1 MSTVLKNLSG
11 LPLLTVL
18 VGVLAGLTV
27 PARAQELN
35 VPHSVIAGEG
45 ASVSSHGNGKAT
57 FYLVGP
63 GVSQK
68 REISLGD
75 EIRIAPTD
83 LEHAG
88 RYLAILC
95 AGDCRSA
102 EFSVIAAEPS
112 TVAFLV
118 HPSRVP
124 VHQADAISGVAL
136 LFDHFSNLVLTSTP
150 VNFVVKSPKEN
161 LFSKPITTQNGEAW
175 FRTSSGKAAG
185 PVTLTASADRL
196 SAQRVVQQVASE
208 PCNLRIKAAETP
220 HGIEV
225 QTEPVRDCAGNPVS
239 DGTII
244 SFTGADSAGR
254 ISIDAPIKGG
264 IARARMAVP
273 EPVVISAASGV
284 TIGNEL
290 RIGKKP

>member
-1 MSTVLKNLSG
+1 LKNLRER
-11 LPLLTVL
+11 LFLAAC
-18 VGVLAGLTV
+18 VGVMAGLAASAV
-27 PARAQELN
+27 AQELS
-35 VPHSVIAGEG
+35 VPQSVMAGEG
-45 ASVSSHGNGKAT
+45 ATISSSGSGKAIL
-57 FYLVGP
+57 YLVGP
-63 GVSQK
+63 GVSTK
-68 REISLGD
+68 RNVTLG
-75 EIRIAPTD
+75 EEVHLAPAD

-95 AGDCRSA
+95 NSDCRTA
-102 EFSVIAAEPS
+102 EFTVTAAKPAS
-112 TVAFLV
+112 VAFLV

-124 VHQADAISGVAL
+124 VHQGDAISGVAL
-136 LFDHFSNLVLTSTP
+136 LFDKYSNLVLASTP
-150 VNFVVKSPKEN
+150 VNFDVKSSKEN

-185 PVTLTASADRL
+185 PVRLTVSAEDL
-196 SAQRVVQQVASE
+196 SAERVVQQVASE
-208 PCNLRIKAAETP
+208 PCNLRIKADSTP
-220 HGIEV
+220 HGVDV
-225 QTEPVRDCAGNPVS
+225 QTDPVRDCAGNPVP

-244 SFTGADSAGR
+244 SFTGTDSAGK

-264 IARARMAVP
+264 VARARMAVA